1 MMNDFIQI
9 ITDVGF
15 PIACCVFLYIQ
26 MNKQSEQHHEEI
38 NLLSE
43 AINNNTA
50 AINQLREKIDSE
62 ES

>member
-1 MMNDFIQI
+1 MSDVIQI

-26 MNKQSEQHHEEI
+26 MNKQSEQHHDEI

-50 AINQLREKIDSE
+50 AINQLRERMNDE
-62 ES
+62 R

>member
-1 MMNDFIQI
+1 MSEVIQI
-9 ITDVGF
+9 ISNVGF
-15 PIACCVFLYIQ
+15 PIAAAVFLYIQ

-62 ES
+62 E